1 MVPASAPLA
10 RGACTCTNAFGDGSM
25 EFRHT
30 PVLSKESIFY
40 LKINPDGIYV
50 DCTLGGGG
58 HAKAIA
64 ECLGSSGTLIG
75 IDQDLAAI
83 KAASA
88 TLSGFKCETIIV
100 RDNFAS
106 ISDILARV
114 NIAKVDGFLL
124 DLGVSSNQLDNAER
138 GFSYMRNADLDMR
151 MDDRKR
157 LTAFQIVNTYDEKQL
172 TRIFFEYGEE
182 RFSRRISK
190 AIIKA
195 RSQRPLQTT
204 FELTDIIKSS
214 LPRQSKEGGS
224 HPAKRVFQ
232 AIRIEVN
239 GELTALSC
247 ALSEMIGLLA
257 PGGRIC
263 VISYHSLEDRIVKQ
277 CFKSWCSPCTCPPRY
292 PCICGLEPMVRTIS
306 KKPITPGNQE
316 VEYNHRSRSAKLR
329 VVEKLSAENQ
339 DEEV

>member
-1 MVPASAPLA
+1 
-10 RGACTCTNAFGDGSM
+10 M

-58 HAKAIA
+58 HARAIA
-64 ECLGSSGTLIG
+64 ECLGNGTLIG

-83 KAASA
+83 ETASA
-88 TLSGFKCETIIV
+88 TLSGFKCKTIII
-100 RDNFAS
+100 RDNFS
-106 ISDILARV
+106 NISEILAKV

-138 GFSYMRNADLDMR
+138 GFSYMQNADLDMR
-151 MDDRKR
+151 MDDRNK

-172 TRIFFEYGEE
+172 TKIFFEYGEE
-182 RFSRRISK
+182 RFSKRISK

-195 RSQRPLQTT
+195 RSQRPLRTT

-214 LPRQSKEGGS
+214 MPRQSKEGGS

-239 GELTALSC
+239 GELAALSN

-277 CFKSWCSPCTCPPRY
+277 SFKSWCNPCTCPPRY
-292 PCICGLEPMVRTIS
+292 PCICELEPMVRSIS
-306 KKPITPGNQE
+306 KKPITPGTHE

-329 VVEKLSAENQ
+329 VIEKLVADNQ